1 MTDLAWW
8 GRAGARYLDP
18 TVKHA
23 EPRGNHTVSADTQT
37 RLRYSRDELMAEHD
51 YAEPH
56 LIAGRRMHGGFLAD
70 GTYTPPRTLNRGPA
84 VDAWTDALR
93 ARGGEILDATASLLD
108 GVRLP
113 NVEQSRVLLRNG
125 LGETFWNTLTIIGK
139 IEARGRLLADVTF
152 PDLQPHVVEDIS
164 EMAIGHLNE
173 GLLVAHGL
181 DEGGIP
187 AEGIGGHD
195 EMWFA
200 ARDLAFG
207 AGAHPDV
214 EPPPSIARD
223 DGGDGFAA
231 ARRIPELPEEIEGM
245 LSLLTNLLIIEFRAE
260 LGFSESQAILRTP
273 GLFVDDAQ
281 AEEAAEIIGRIRTDE
296 EIHVSSLRLYL
307 GEIRDITFKTLDGGT
322 ISGAEV
328 IDRFWGDLVHW
339 ATVEQPKLAAEQQRE
354 MLEERIRQHPEADR
368 VLAEFDA
375 VAD

>member
-1 MTDLAWW
+1 M
-8 GRAGARYLDP
+8 RYLDL
-18 TVKHA
+18 TVKI
-23 EPRGNHTVSADTQT
+23 QT
-37 RLRYSRDELMAEHD
+37 PGDPVPQLTYTRDELMAEHD

-56 LIAGRRMHGGFLAD
+56 VIAGRRMHGGFLAD
-70 GTYTPPRTLNRGPA
+70 GSYTPPRTLHRGPA

-93 ARGGEILDATASLLD
+93 ERGGEILDATASLLD

-113 NVEQSRVLLRNG
+113 NVEQSRVLLRNQ
-125 LGETFWNTLTIIGK
+125 LPETFWNSLTIIGK
-139 IEARGRLLADVTF
+139 IEARGRLLADVEF
-152 PDLQPHVVEDIS
+152 PDLQPHVVDDIS
-164 EMAIGHLNE
+164 GMAIGHLNK

-207 AGAHPDV
+207 VGAHPDV
-214 EPPPSIARD
+214 EPPESIARD
-223 DGGDGFAA
+223 DGGEGFGAG
-231 ARRIPELPEEIEGM
+231 RRIPELPQEIEGL

-273 GLFVDDAQ
+273 GLFADDAK
-281 AEEAAEIIGRIRTDE
+281 AEDAAEIIGRIRTDE
-296 EIHVSSLRLYL
+296 EIHVTSLRLYL
-307 GEIRDITFKTLDGGT
+307 GEIRSITFKTLDGGT
-322 ISGAEV
+322 IAGSEV

-354 MLEERIRQHPEADR
+354 LLEERIGKHPEADR
-368 VLAEFDA
+368 VLAEFNA
-375 VAD
+375 AAD